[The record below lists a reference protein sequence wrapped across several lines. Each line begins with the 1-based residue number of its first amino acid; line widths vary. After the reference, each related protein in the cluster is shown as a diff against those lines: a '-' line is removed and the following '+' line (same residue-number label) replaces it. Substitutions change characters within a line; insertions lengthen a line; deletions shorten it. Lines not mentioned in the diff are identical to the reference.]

1 MGLHARPADIVSKA
15 VAALDTE
22 VTLNQPGGNPVDAGS
37 ALMIMTLGANNGDEV
52 VVTSD
57 DEAAM
62 QRVARLVAQ
71 DLDDDWEDDDGNLD
85 EQVCSA
91 CRIQVR
97 RVPDLIGRPQCGPG
111 EEDPMFWS
119 AFASTR
125 SR

>member
-1 MGLHARPADIVSKA
+1 MPSSTVTVGSSVGLHARPADIISKA

-22 VTLNQPGGNPVDAGS
+22 VTLNKPGGNPVDAGS

-71 DLDDDWEDDDGNLD
+71 DLDDEDWEDDDGNLD
-85 EQVCSA
+85 EQV
-91 CRIQVR
+91 
-97 RVPDLIGRPQCGPG
+97 
-111 EEDPMFWS
+111 
-119 AFASTR
+119 
-125 SR
+125 